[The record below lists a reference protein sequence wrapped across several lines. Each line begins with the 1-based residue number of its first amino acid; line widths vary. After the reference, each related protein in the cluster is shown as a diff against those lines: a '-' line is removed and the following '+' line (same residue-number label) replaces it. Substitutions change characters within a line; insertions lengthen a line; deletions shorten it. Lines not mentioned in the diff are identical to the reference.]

1 MNQSLSPYEAI
12 KLTESVDARN
22 ARLARNEQ
30 KRRDLATNELAK
42 IVPRRAQVAAQLSN
56 MIGDGQ
62 YVIYT
67 GSPTCPVFVKFNE
80 ARDGVLPNIGLEW
93 ATRLTMDQAKRW
105 APLVRNGNNE
115 EAHYC
120 VERCAYEMELA
131 LLDSVKETFEMVL
144 RGEQL

>member
-1 MNQSLSPYEAI
+1 MNTHSHPTI

-22 ARLARNEQ
+22 ARLTRDEQ
-30 KRRDLATNELAK
+30 KRRDLATKELAK
-42 IVPRRAQVAAQLSN
+42 IIPRRAQVAAQLSN

-67 GSPTCPVFVKFNE
+67 GSPSCPVFVKLNE
-80 ARDGVLPNIGLEW
+80 ERDGVLPNIGLEW
-93 ATRLTMDQAKRW
+93 ATRLSLDHAKRW
-105 APLVRNGNNE
+105 APLIRNGNNE

-120 VERCAYEMELA
+120 VERRAYEMELA